1 LTPQPQGLPGP
12 DTGPGEAVRAVTYTE
27 DSIVTTR
34 STTRRRIAA
43 SAVAVA
49 ALLSTAACGGGGS
62 DGNGAGDA
70 PGFNAAKSK
79 IANPSDKKGGTLKFI
94 GTQDAD
100 SWDTTRGYYGFAWD
114 FMRYYSRTL
123 VSSKPVPGKASTELV
138 PDLAKST
145 AKISEDGKT
154 YEYELRDG
162 ITWEDG
168 KPVTS
173 KDIKYGIER
182 QWAQD
187 VLSGGPIYLKDTLD
201 PDEKYKGPYKDKAK
215 DKLGLKAIETPADN
229 KIVFKLPKR
238 NGDFEQMLGM
248 PSASPVR
255 ADKDTKGKYGL
266 KPFSNG
272 PYKFEA
278 YQPNKK
284 LTLTRNPEW
293 KKSSDSIRKA
303 LPDKITVTLLTN
315 ADEMDK
321 RLINGDYDLDL
332 NATGLEPAGRQVA
345 LKEHKG
351 NIDNPSTGYIRYA
364 VFPQT
369 VKPLDDIHCRKAM
382 IYGSDHKSIQTARG
396 GPLAGGDIGTNMLPS
411 LVPGSDLKYDPYG
424 IAKNDGAA
432 DVAKAKAEL
441 KKCGKP
447 NGFKTTIAVRNNKS
461 TEVASAEAMQ
471 ASLKKIGIEAEVDEY
486 DGAQTAGIIGN
497 PKVVEKKNYGII
509 IMGWGPDFP
518 SGQGY
523 GLPLWG
529 SKYILPNGN
538 NNFAMIDDPK
548 IDKMFADAIAELDAD
563 KAAAKYGDINKEV
576 MKGAYYLP
584 FTFEKNIIWRSS
596 RLTNIFTA
604 DSFSGRYDYATL
616 GVK

>member
-1 LTPQPQGLPGP
+1 MQ
-12 DTGPGEAVRAVTYTE
+12 
-27 DSIVTTR
+27 IVTTQR
-34 STTRRRIAA
+34 SSRRRIAA

-62 DGNGAGDA
+62 DDNGDGKA
-70 PGFNAAKSK
+70 PGFNAARAKL
-79 IANPSDKKGGTLKFI
+79 ANPSDKKGGTLKFI

-123 VSSKPVPGKASTELV
+123 MTSKPVAGKESSELV
-138 PDLAKST
+138 PDLAKSK
-145 AKISEDGKT
+145 AKITDGGKT
-154 YEYELRDG
+154 YTYELRDG

-187 VLSGGPIYLKDTLD
+187 VLSGGPIYLKDVLD
-201 PDEKYKGPYKDKAK
+201 PDGKYKGPYKDKSK
-215 DKLGLKAIETPADN
+215 DKLGLDAIETPTDK
-229 KIVFKLPKR
+229 KIVFHLPKR
-238 NGDFEQMLGM
+238 NGDFEQMIAM
-248 PSASPVR
+248 PAAAPVR
-255 ADKDTKGKYGL
+255 QDKDTKSKYGL
-266 KPFSNG
+266 KPFSSG
-272 PYKFEA
+272 PYKFQS
-278 YQPNKK
+278 YTPNKK
-284 LTLTRNPEW
+284 LTLVRNPEW
-293 KKSSDSIRKA
+293 KKSSDNIRKA

-321 RLINGDYDLDL
+321 RLINGDYDLDI
-332 NATGLEPAGRQVA
+332 NATGMEAAGRQKA
-345 LKEHKG
+345 LKEHKD

-369 VKPLDDIHCRKAM
+369 VKPFDNIHCRKAM
-382 IYGSDHKSIQTARG
+382 IYGSDHKSIQNARG
-396 GPLAGGDIGTNMLPS
+396 GPLAGGDIGTNMLPA
-411 LVPGSDLKYDPYG
+411 LVPGSDLKFDPYG

-432 DVAKAKAEL
+432 DVKKAKAEL

-447 NGFKTTIAVRNNKS
+447 NGFKTTIAVRNNKQV
-461 TEVASAEAMQ
+461 EVASAEAMQ

-486 DGAQTAGIIGN
+486 DGAQTTGIIGN
-497 PKVVEKKNYGII
+497 PDVVKKKNYGII

-523 GLPLWG
+523 GMPLWH
-529 SKYILPNGN
+529 SKYILDNGN
-538 NNFAMIDDPK
+538 NNYAMIDDKK
-548 IDKMFADAIAELDAD
+548 IDGMFADAIAELDKN
-563 KAAAKYGDINKEV
+563 KAAQKYAAINAEV

-596 RLTNIFTA
+596 RLTNVGTA
-604 DSFSGRYDYATL
+604 DAWSGRYDYALL

>member
-1 LTPQPQGLPGP
+1 
-12 DTGPGEAVRAVTYTE
+12 V
-27 DSIVTTR
+27 
-34 STTRRRIAA
+34 AA

-62 DGNGAGDA
+62 DDNGGGKAA
-70 PGFNAAKSK
+70 GFNAAIGKK
-79 IANPSDKKGGTLKFI
+79 ANESTKKGGTLKFL

-114 FMRYYSRTL
+114 FMRYYSRQLISYT
-123 VSSKPVPGKASTELV
+123 PAPGKESAELT
-138 PDLAKST
+138 PDLATGK
-145 AKISEDGKT
+145 AKISDDGKT
-154 YEYELRDG
+154 YTYSLKKDA
-162 ITWEDG
+162 TWEDG

-173 KDIKYGIER
+173 KDVKYGIER

-201 PDEKYKGPYKDKAK
+201 PDGKYKGPYKDKAK
-215 DKLGLKAIETPADN
+215 DKLGLKSIETPDDET
-229 KIVFKLPKR
+229 IVFHLPKR
-238 NGDFEQMLGM
+238 NGDFEQMLAM

-255 ADKDTKGKYGL
+255 QDKDTKSKYGL

-272 PYKFEA
+272 PYKFQS
-278 YQPNKK
+278 YTPNKK
-284 LTLTRNPEW
+284 LTLVRNNQW
-293 KKSSDSIRKA
+293 KKSSDTIRKA
-303 LPDKITVTLLTN
+303 LPDKVTVTLLTN

-321 RLINGDYDLDL
+321 RLINGNYDLDI
-332 NATGLEPAGRQVA
+332 NATGMEAAGRQKA
-345 LKEHKG
+345 LRDYKG

-369 VKPLDDIHCRKAM
+369 VKPFDNIHCRKAM
-382 IYGSDHKSIQTARG
+382 IFGSDHKSIQNARG
-396 GPLAGGDIGTNMLPS
+396 GPLAGGDIGTNMLP
-411 LVPGSDLKYDPYG
+411 LIVPGSDKSYDPYG

-432 DVAKAKAEL
+432 DEKQAKAEL

-447 NGFKTTIAVRNNKS
+447 NGFKTTIAVRNNKQV
-461 TEVASAEAMQ
+461 EIASAEAMQ
-471 ASLKKIGIEAEVDEY
+471 ASLKKIGIDAEVDEY
-486 DGAQTAGIIGN
+486 DGAQTTGIIGN
-497 PKVVEKKNYGII
+497 PDVVKKKNYGII

-529 SKYILPNGN
+529 SKYILDNGN
-538 NNFAMIDDPK
+538 NNYAMIDDKK
-548 IDKMFADAIAELDAD
+548 IDGMFADAIAELDTE

-596 RLTNIFTA
+596 RLTNIYTA
-604 DSFSGRYDYATL
+604 NSYSGRYDYASL

>member
-1 LTPQPQGLPGP
+1 M
-12 DTGPGEAVRAVTYTE
+12 
-27 DSIVTTR
+27 TTQR
-34 STTRRRIAA
+34 SSRRRIAA

-49 ALLSTAACGGGGS
+49 ALLVTAGCGGGGS
-62 DGNGAGDA
+62 DGEGDGKA
-70 PGFNAAKSK
+70 PGFNAANGKT
-79 IANPSDKKGGTLKFI
+79 ANASDKKGGTLKFI

-123 VSSKPVPGKASTELV
+123 ITSKPVAGKESSELV
-138 PDLAKST
+138 PDLAKAK
-145 AKISEDGKT
+145 AKISDDGKT
-154 YEYELRDG
+154 YSYELRDG

-201 PDEKYKGPYKDKAK
+201 PDGKYKGPYKDKSK
-215 DKLGLKAIETPADN
+215 DKLGLEAIETPSDTE
-229 KIVFKLPKR
+229 IVFKLPKR
-238 NGDFEQMLGM
+238 NGDFEQMLAM

-255 ADKDTKGKYGL
+255 QDKDTKSKYGL

-272 PYKFEA
+272 PYKFES
-278 YQPNKK
+278 YTPNKK
-284 LTLTRNPEW
+284 LSLVRNPEW
-293 KKSSDSIRKA
+293 KKSSDNIRKA
-303 LPDKITVTLLTN
+303 LPDKITLTLITN
-315 ADEMDK
+315 SDEMDK
-321 RLINGDYDLDL
+321 RLINGDYDLDI
-332 NATGLEPAGRQVA
+332 NATGMEAAGRQTA

-369 VKPLDDIHCRKAM
+369 VKPFDNIHCRKAM
-382 IYGSDHKSIQTARG
+382 IYGSDHKSIQNARG
-396 GPLAGGDIGTNMLPS
+396 GPLAGGDIGTNMLPK
-411 LVPGSDLKYDPYG
+411 LVPGSDLSFDPYG
-424 IAKNDGAA
+424 IAKNDGKA

-447 NGFKTTIAVRNNKS
+447 NGFKTTIAVRNNKQV
-461 TEVASAEAMQ
+461 EIASAEAMQ

-486 DGAQTAGIIGN
+486 DGAQTTGIIGN
-497 PKVVEKKNYGII
+497 PEYVKKKNYGII

-523 GLPLWG
+523 GMPLWH
-529 SKYILPNGN
+529 SKYILDNGN
-538 NNFAMIDDPK
+538 NNYAMIDDKK
-548 IDKMFADAIAELDAD
+548 IDGMFADAIAELDKK
-563 KAAAKYGDINKEV
+563 KAAEKYAAINAEV

-596 RLTNIFTA
+596 RLTNVGTTDA
-604 DSFSGRYDYATL
+604 FSGRYDYAVL